1 MRIAVA
7 NCEDM
12 GTTLSL
18 FAYYY
23 ASLLHFAIKLFLAA
37 PCSGLP
43 SALTAL
49 GSQAS
54 FLHFF
59 TKLFLAAP
67 WSGLPVALTAWL
79 SQDCAMAAPTG
90 KNAIEAARAK
100 VARAMCFI
108 VTSLSCGHTPRHLL
122 TR

>member
-1 MRIAVA
+1 MLVA
-7 NCEDM
+7 HLVEERVRGIRREDR
-12 GTTLSL
+12 LPSL
-18 FAYYY
+18 RSPDRHLGH
-23 ASLLHFAIKLFLAA
+23 ASLLHFAIKLFFAA

-67 WSGLPVALTAWL
+67 WSGLPVVLTAL
-79 SQDCAMAAPTG
+79 LLQDCAIAVPMG

-100 VARAMCFI
+100 AARAK
-108 VTSLSCGHTPRHLL
+108 PE
-122 TR
+122 